1 MIYRRLSKRN
11 AVAMKEI
18 MKEMHSGYNAYKTE
32 DDETE
37 QSFG

>member
-1 MIYRRLSKRN
+1 MIYCRLSKRN
-11 AVAMKEI
+11 AVA